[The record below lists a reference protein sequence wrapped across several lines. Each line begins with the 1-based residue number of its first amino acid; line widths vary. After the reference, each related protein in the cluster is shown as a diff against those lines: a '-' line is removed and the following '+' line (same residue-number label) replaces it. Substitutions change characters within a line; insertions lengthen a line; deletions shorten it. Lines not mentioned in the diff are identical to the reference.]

1 MGGLIKLKF
10 SSYKMYF
17 SPRGGTVSQNGIL
30 VTGIRYQNCLNV
42 LLGLNLDDF
51 LDACLLTNGNW
62 VLDYVTF
69 CLLYSGDHVGL
80 IFDGHESEI
89 RKLDH

>member
-1 MGGLIKLKF
+1 
-10 SSYKMYF
+10 MYF
-17 SPRGGTVSQNGIL
+17 SPRRGAVSQNGIL

-51 LDACLLTNGNW
+51 FDACHLTDCNW

-69 CLLYSGDHVGL
+69 CLLYSGDHVRL